1 VTTPSVASD
10 AGALLGVYARV
21 GPVFV
26 AGEGSELIAEDGAR
40 YLDFV
45 AGIAVNALGYNNPI
59 FRDAVMRALDTGLVH
74 VSNLYRSEPG
84 ERLATE
90 LTGRTF
96 PSGGQAFF
104 CNSGAEANEGA
115 FKFARRWSGKTDI
128 VAFTGSFHGRLFA
141 SLAATDRPDYRRPFE
156 PLLAGVQII
165 PLADEDAARSV
176 ITAERT
182 AAVIIEPVQG
192 EGGVRPVPAAFLAFL
207 RELCDSRKVALIF
220 DEVQCGLGR
229 TGTLFAA
236 EQSGVVP
243 DMFTLAKPLGGGLP
257 MGAILLNDRI
267 AAPLAPGDHATTFG
281 GGPFVA
287 TVALDVVRAIADP
300 DFLADVRAKGE
311 WLGAALA
318 ALASRRPRVREAR
331 GRGLMWGL
339 ELNEAAAPVVAAA
352 RDRHLLV
359 LTAGATVIRIV
370 PPLTVSRDELE
381 RGVAI
386 LEEVLA

>member
-1 VTTPSVASD
+1 MTTPSVASD

-165 PLADEDAARSV
+165 PLGDEDAARSV

-386 LEEVLA
+386 LDEVLA

>member
-1 VTTPSVASD
+1 MTTPSVASD

-45 AGIAVNALGYNNPI
+45 AGIAVNALGYNSPV

-74 VSNLYRSEPG
+74 VSNLYRTEPG

-90 LTGRTF
+90 LAGRAF

-115 FKFARRWSGKTDI
+115 FKFSRKWSGKTDI

-141 SLAATDRPDYRRPFE
+141 SLAATDRPDYRRAFE

-165 PLADEDAARSV
+165 PLGDKDAARSV

-229 TGTLFAA
+229 TGTWFAA

-243 DMFTLAKPLGGGLP
+243 DMYTLAKPLGGGLP

-287 TVALDVVRAIADP
+287 TVALDVVRAIGDH
-300 DFLADVRAKGE
+300 DFLADVRAKGK

-318 ALASRRPRVREAR
+318 ALVPRRPRVREAR

-386 LEEVLA
+386 LDEVLA

>member
-1 VTTPSVASD
+1 MTTPSVATD

-21 GPVFV
+21 GPLFV
-26 AGEGSELIAEDGAR
+26 AGEGSELIAEDGTR

-74 VSNLYRSEPG
+74 VSNLYRTEPG
-84 ERLATE
+84 EQLAAE
-90 LTGRTF
+90 LTKHF
-96 PSGGQAFF
+96 AGQVFF

-115 FKFARRWSGKTDI
+115 FKFARKWSGKTDI
-128 VAFTGSFHGRLFA
+128 VAFSGSFHGRLFA

-165 PLADEDAARSV
+165 PIDDEDAAERA

-207 RELCDSRKVALIF
+207 RELCDSRNVALIF

-229 TGTLFAA
+229 TGTFFAA

-243 DMFTLAKPLGGGLP
+243 DMYTLAKPLGGGLP

-267 AAPLAPGDHATTFG
+267 AAALGPGDHATTFG

-339 ELNEAAAPVVAAA
+339 ELNDAAAPVVAAA

-370 PPLTVSRDELE
+370 PPLTVRRDELE

-386 LEEVLA
+386 LAEVLA